1 MQNTISL
8 KPSKAASTGSSVR
21 SVALATF
28 RLIRGAASHLQQLPA
43 HAQQASLD
51 IAHAWRE
58 SAQPV
63 PKQ

>member
-8 KPSKAASTGSSVR
+8 KPIKTDDTGSPVK

-28 RLIRGAASHLQQLPA
+28 RLLRKAASQAQQLPVLV
-43 HAQQASLD
+43 HQTGLD
-51 IAHAWRE
+51 IKHAWQE